1 MRIRTAALLT
11 LLAAVTISAGCARAG
26 KNRRAALDEKTTV
39 IVENNN
45 WLETTVYAVRS
56 GTRLRLG
63 TVPTG
68 KTLEFTLPN
77 GFTTGASIQ
86 LIADPVGTSSTY
98 RSDMLAIAPGRQVQL
113 RVENNL
119 RMSTVSVY

>member
-1 MRIRTAALLT
+1 MVTRKAAALL
-11 LLAAVTISAGCARAG
+11 LLAMLVTASCARSR
-26 KNRRAALDEKTTV
+26 KNRQNAVDEPTIV
-39 IVENNN
+39 VVENNN
-45 WLETTVYAVRS
+45 WLETTVYALRS

-68 KTLEFTLPN
+68 KTLEFTLPA

-86 LIADPVGTSSTY
+86 LIADPIGTSRTF
-98 RSDMLAIAPGRQVQL
+98 RSEMLAVGPGRQVQL